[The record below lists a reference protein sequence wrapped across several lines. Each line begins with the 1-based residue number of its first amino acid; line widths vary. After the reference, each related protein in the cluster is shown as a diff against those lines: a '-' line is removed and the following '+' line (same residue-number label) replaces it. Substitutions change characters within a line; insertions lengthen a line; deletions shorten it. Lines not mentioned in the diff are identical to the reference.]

1 MCCVVLLWE
10 SVNSVNSWKRRR
22 NCSDFSDTRLG
33 QWNFEKTNPGVDLF
47 DPKYRSGPQNGSLVK
62 WILIYTPLPN
72 PHNPTKLTELTK
84 IPYLLSF
91 SLLCFSYHF
100 LFVLI
105 VYPITQRS
113 IFPFVTFSK
122 KVSWSNL
129 FYFPLTTNMNGSI
142 FHVISKK

>member
-33 QWNFEKTNPGVDLF
+33 QWKFEKTNPGVDLF

-72 PHNPTKLTELTK
+72 PHNPTKFTELTK
-84 IPYLLSF
+84 IPLSF
-91 SLLCFSYHF
+91 VLFSFVFFLQFSFCVDSLSYYTKIDF
-100 LFVLI
+100 
-105 VYPITQRS
+105 S
-113 IFPFVTFSK
+113 IFKFFKKSELVETILFSIDL
-122 KVSWSNL
+122 SNCIL
-129 FYFPLTTNMNGSI
+129 F
-142 FHVISKK
+142 